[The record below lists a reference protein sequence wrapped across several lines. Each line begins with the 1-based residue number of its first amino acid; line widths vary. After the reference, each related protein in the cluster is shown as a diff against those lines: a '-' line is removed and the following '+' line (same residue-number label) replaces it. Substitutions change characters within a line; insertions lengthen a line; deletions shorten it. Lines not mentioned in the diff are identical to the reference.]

1 MSALSV
7 LSLVLPF
14 PLLFVIHEAEEVL
27 VQHRWMKAH
36 RADLERRFP
45 WSRNIL
51 AHLSRLG
58 RRAFAIAALEEL
70 LVLSLATCYVLVGGT
85 CSMQVWSALFM
96 AFSLHLLVH
105 LAQAVM
111 VRGYVP
117 GVVTSVLLLPYA
129 AYGIRSILLVM
140 SALELAVWSILGVL
154 MMIVNLRFAHWLG
167 IKIGKP

>member
-7 LSLVLPF
+7 LTLVLPF

-27 VQHRWMKAH
+27 VQHGWMKAH

-51 AHLSRLG
+51 AHLYRLG

-105 LAQAVM
+105 VAQAVA
-111 VRGYVP
+111 VGGYVP
-117 GVVTSVLLLPYA
+117 GLATSLLLLPFA
-129 AYGIRSILLVM
+129 AYGL
-140 SALELAVWSILGVL
+140 WSIWLAMGCLEFMAWGLAGVAF
-154 MMIVNLRFAHWLG
+154 MVANLRLAHWLG
-167 IKIGKP
+167 SRF

>member
-36 RADLERRFP
+36 RADLDRRFP
-45 WSRNIL
+45 WSHNIL

-58 RRAFAIAALEEL
+58 RRGFAIAALEEL

-85 CSMQVWSALFM
+85 CSMQAWSALFM
-96 AFSLHLLVH
+96 AFSFHLLVH
-105 LAQAVM
+105 VAQAVA
-111 VRGYVP
+111 VGGYVP
-117 GVVTSVLLLPYA
+117 GLATSLLLLPFA
-129 AYGIRSILLVM
+129 AYGL
-140 SALELAVWSILGVL
+140 WSIWLAMGCLEFMAWGLAGVAF
-154 MMIVNLRFAHWLG
+154 MVANLRLAHWLG
-167 IKIGKP
+167 SRF

>member
-7 LSLVLPF
+7 LTLVLPF

-27 VQHRWMKAH
+27 VQHGWMKAH

-45 WSRNIL
+45 WSRDIL

-96 AFSLHLLVH
+96 AFSLQLLGHV
-105 LAQAVM
+105 AQAGAVG
-111 VRGYVP
+111 GYVP
-117 GVVTSVLLLPYA
+117 GLATSLLLLPFA
-129 AYGIRSILLVM
+129 AYGL
-140 SALELAVWSILGVL
+140 WSIWLAMGCLEFMAWGLAGVAF
-154 MMIVNLRFAHWLG
+154 MVANLRLAHWLG
-167 IKIGKP
+167 SRF

>member
-7 LSLVLPF
+7 LTLVLPF

-27 VQHRWMKAH
+27 VQHGWMKAH

-45 WSRNIL
+45 WSRDIL

-105 LAQAVM
+105 VAQAVA
-111 VRGYVP
+111 VGGYVP
-117 GVVTSVLLLPYA
+117 GLATSLLLLPFA
-129 AYGIRSILLVM
+129 AYGL
-140 SALELAVWSILGVL
+140 WSIWLAMGCLEFMAWGLAGVAF
-154 MMIVNLRFAHWLG
+154 IVANLRLAHWLG
-167 IKIGKP
+167 SRF

>member
-45 WSRNIL
+45 WSHNIR

-58 RRAFAIAALEEL
+58 RRGFASAALEEL

-85 CSMQVWSALFM
+85 CSMQAWSALFM

-105 LAQAVM
+105 VAQAVA
-111 VRGYVP
+111 VGGYVP
-117 GVVTSVLLLPYA
+117 GLATSLLLLPFA
-129 AYGIRSILLVM
+129 AYGL
-140 SALELAVWSILGVL
+140 WSIWLAMGCLEFMAWGLAGVAF
-154 MMIVNLRFAHWLG
+154 MVANLRLAHWLG
-167 IKIGKP
+167 SRF

>member
-7 LSLVLPF
+7 LTLVLPF

-27 VQHRWMKAH
+27 VQHGWMKAH

-105 LAQAVM
+105 VAQAVA
-111 VRGYVP
+111 VGGYVP
-117 GVVTSVLLLPYA
+117 GLATSLLLLPFA
-129 AYGIRSILLVM
+129 AYGL
-140 SALELAVWSILGVL
+140 WSIWLAMGCLEFMAWGLAGVAF
-154 MMIVNLRFAHWLG
+154 MVANLRLAHWLG
-167 IKIGKP
+167 SRF

>member
-7 LSLVLPF
+7 LTLVLPF

-27 VQHRWMKAH
+27 VQHGWMKAH

-45 WSRNIL
+45 WSRDIL

-105 LAQAVM
+105 VAQAVA
-111 VRGYVP
+111 VGGYVP
-117 GVVTSVLLLPYA
+117 GLATSLLLLPFA
-129 AYGIRSILLVM
+129 AYGL
-140 SALELAVWSILGVL
+140 WSIWLAMGCLEFMAWGLAGVAF
-154 MMIVNLRFAHWLG
+154 MVANLRLAHWLG
-167 IKIGKP
+167 SRF

>member
-7 LSLVLPF
+7 LTLVLPF

-27 VQHRWMKAH
+27 VQHGWMKAH

-45 WSRNIL
+45 WSPNIL

-105 LAQAVM
+105 VAQAVA
-111 VRGYVP
+111 VGGYVP
-117 GVVTSVLLLPYA
+117 GLATSLLLLPFA
-129 AYGIRSILLVM
+129 AYGL
-140 SALELAVWSILGVL
+140 WSIWLAMGCLEFMAWGLAGVAF
-154 MMIVNLRFAHWLG
+154 MVANLRLAHWLG
-167 IKIGKP
+167 SRF

>member
-14 PLLFVIHEAEEVL
+14 PLLFVIHEVEEVL

-45 WSRNIL
+45 WSHNIL
-51 AHLSRLG
+51 AHLSSLG
-58 RRAFAIAALEEL
+58 RRAFAIAAFEEL

-105 LAQAVM
+105 VAQAVA
-111 VRGYVP
+111 VGGYVP
-117 GVVTSVLLLPYA
+117 GLATSLLLLPFA
-129 AYGIRSILLVM
+129 AYGL
-140 SALELAVWSILGVL
+140 WSIWLAMGCLEFMAWGLAGVAF
-154 MMIVNLRFAHWLG
+154 MVANLRLAHWLG
-167 IKIGKP
+167 SRF

>member
-7 LSLVLPF
+7 LTLVLPF

-27 VQHRWMKAH
+27 VQHGWMKAH

-45 WSRNIL
+45 WARDIL

-105 LAQAVM
+105 VAQAVA
-111 VRGYVP
+111 VGGYVP
-117 GVVTSVLLLPYA
+117 GLATSLLLLPFA
-129 AYGIRSILLVM
+129 AYGL
-140 SALELAVWSILGVL
+140 WSIWLAMGCLEFMAWGLAGVAF
-154 MMIVNLRFAHWLG
+154 MVANLRLAHWLG
-167 IKIGKP
+167 SRF

>member
-36 RADLERRFP
+36 RTDLERRFP
-45 WSRNIL
+45 WSHNIL

-105 LAQAVM
+105 VAQAVA
-111 VRGYVP
+111 VGGYVP
-117 GVVTSVLLLPYA
+117 GLATSLLLLPFA
-129 AYGIRSILLVM
+129 AYGL
-140 SALELAVWSILGVL
+140 WSIWLAMGCLEFMAWGLAGVAF
-154 MMIVNLRFAHWLG
+154 MVANLRLAHWLG
-167 IKIGKP
+167 SRF

>member
-14 PLLFVIHEAEEVL
+14 PLLFVIHEVEEVL

-45 WSRNIL
+45 WSHNIL

-58 RRAFAIAALEEL
+58 RRAFAIAAFEEL

-85 CSMQVWSALFM
+85 CSMQAWSALFM
-96 AFSLHLLVH
+96 AFSFHLLVH
-105 LAQAVM
+105 VAQAVA
-111 VRGYVP
+111 VWGYVP
-117 GVVTSVLLLPYA
+117 GLATSLLLLPFA
-129 AYGIRSILLVM
+129 AYGL
-140 SALELAVWSILGVL
+140 WSIWLAMGCLEFIAWGLAGVAF
-154 MMIVNLRFAHWLG
+154 MAANLRLAHWLG
-167 IKIGKP
+167 SKL